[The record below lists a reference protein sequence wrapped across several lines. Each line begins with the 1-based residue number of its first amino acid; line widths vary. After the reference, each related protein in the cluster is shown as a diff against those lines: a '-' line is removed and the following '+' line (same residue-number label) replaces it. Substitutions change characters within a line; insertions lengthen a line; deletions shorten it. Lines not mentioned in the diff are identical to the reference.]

1 VAEEK
6 RIYFRNLNALRFFAA
21 LVVIF
26 HHIEQYKYW
35 AKLPSLW
42 GNTLIDAVGQKAVS
56 FFFVLSGFLIT
67 YLLLEEHRKTK
78 QIRVKAFYVRR
89 LLRIW
94 PVYYLVVVVCLVLPS
109 LLDLSFLHV
118 DTYNE
123 KFPIKVM
130 LLLLVLPNV
139 LRVYA
144 PSLIGGN
151 QLWSIG
157 VEEQFYLIWP
167 LLVRSFRRHFV
178 TFLMVFIAAKLLA
191 TVVLE
196 QIWNQQESLLTSA
209 IFRFWVLLKLE
220 QLAIGAMGA
229 WMVFERRPVLKTI
242 HTRVVF
248 VLSIVLLIVLMVVP
262 LHHWSVN
269 YFEAVVFLVI
279 ILNLSTNSSIG
290 FSLETPLL
298 NRLGNISYG
307 IYMYH
312 TLCITLCIYALHKL
326 NVHQLSLGVFNVL
339 LYTGS
344 VATTLLTAHLS
355 YAFFEK
361 HFLNLKERFMVVKSG
376 KKED

>member
-21 LVVIF
+21 LIVIF

-42 GNTLIDAVGQKAVS
+42 GNTIIDALGQKAVS

-67 YLLLEEHRKTK
+67 YLLLEEQRKTNHI
-78 QIRVKAFYVRR
+78 QVRAFYVRR

-94 PVYYLVVVVCLVLPS
+94 PVYYLVVALCLVLPAM
-109 LLDLSFLHV
+109 LDLSFLHV

-123 KFPIKVM
+123 KFPIK
-130 LLLLVLPNV
+130 LLLLLFVVPNV

-157 VEEQFYLIWP
+157 VEEQFYVVWP
-167 LLVRSFRRHFV
+167 LLVRSFRTHFFK
-178 TFLMVFIAAKLLA
+178 FLIAFVVLKLLV
-191 TVVLE
+191 TVVFELILNHHE
-196 QIWNQQESLLTSA
+196 TLLASA
-209 IFRFWVLLKLE
+209 VFRFWILLKLE

-229 WMVFERRPVLKTI
+229 WLVFERKPWLTMIHSRTMFGISLALLVL
-242 HTRVVF
+242 
-248 VLSIVLLIVLMVVP
+248 LMVVP
-262 LHHWSVN
+262 FHHWSVN
-269 YFEAVVFLVI
+269 YFEALVFLVI
-279 ILNLSTNSSIG
+279 ILNLSTNAFIRV
-290 FSLETPLL
+290 SLETPLL

-312 TLCITLCIYALHKL
+312 TLCITVCIYTLYKLEIHAHNLAL
-326 NVHQLSLGVFNVL
+326 FNVL
-339 LYTGS
+339 LYVGS
-344 VATTLLTAHLS
+344 VVLTLLTAHLS
-355 YAFFEK
+355 YAFFER
-361 HFLNLKERFMVVKSG
+361 HFLNQKERFMVVKSG
-376 KKED
+376 KKE